1 MRPSENRFP
10 GFQTAF
16 VCLSARPELLETA
29 ALHLQ
34 TVGVQARGQTLIAQ
48 GVCQGDGQPVGGIGL
63 LTVSRMTRT
72 ALGHTGRQLYPAPK
86 LMPTAFCLMVGALFF
101 RTLAAAMLTV
111 HPTAYL
117 HSLRCSGVLFAA
129 SLLLYAW
136 RYIPWLTRPRLDGK
150 PG

>member
-1 MRPSENRFP
+1 MHF
-10 GFQTAF
+10 
-16 VCLSARPELLETA
+16 
-29 ALHLQ
+29 
-34 TVGVQARGQTLIAQ
+34 IA
-48 GVCQGDGQPVGGIGL
+48 VGGIGL
-63 LTVSRMTRT
+63 LTVSMMTRT

-86 LMPTAFCLMVGALFF
+86 LMPTAFCLMVASLFF
-101 RTLAAAMLTV
+101 RTLAAVMLTV

-117 HSLRCSGVLFAA
+117 HSLRCSGILFAA